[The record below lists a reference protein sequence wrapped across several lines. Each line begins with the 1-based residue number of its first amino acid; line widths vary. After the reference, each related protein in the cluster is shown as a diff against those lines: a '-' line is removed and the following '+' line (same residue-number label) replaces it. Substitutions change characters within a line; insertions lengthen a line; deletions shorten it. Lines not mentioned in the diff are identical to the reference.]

1 MLKSVFQILIDGEES
16 DVFYIA
22 DSKEDAIR
30 KHIKRCAKVYF
41 ENFNKKADMSFFDG
55 IDAKEFIVIHE

>member
-1 MLKSVFQILIDGEES
+1 MRNGEGT

-30 KHIKRCAKVYF
+30 KYIKRSTELYF
-41 ENFNKKADMSFFDG
+41 ENFNKKPDMNFFDG
-55 IDAKEFIVIHE
+55 TDAKDFMVVRE

>member
-1 MLKSVFQILIDGEES
+1 MIKLVFQILIDGKES

>member
-1 MLKSVFQILIDGEES
+1 MRDGEGM

-30 KHIKRCAKVYF
+30 KYIKRCTELYF
-41 ENFNKKADMSFFDG
+41 ENFNKKPDMKFFDG
-55 IDAKEFIVIHE
+55 TDAKEFIVIHE

>member
-1 MLKSVFQILIDGEES
+1 MLTVFQILIDGEES

-22 DSKEDAIR
+22 DTKKDAIR
-30 KHIKRCAKVYF
+30 KHIKRCAEVYQM
-41 ENFNKKADMSFFDG
+41 NFNKKADMSFFDG